1 MDIFCLQKHKLQ
13 IDIATLNIGKAIWP
27 NVIMWIMEVEEGYTS
42 KRQQYITGKGG
53 TCILMDPRW
62 AKFVMDYITIR
73 SNRAQVI
80 TLKGLQCGDLG
91 IINIYAPFEQL
102 Y

>member
-1 MDIFCLQKHKLQ
+1 
-13 IDIATLNIGKAIWP
+13 
-27 NVIMWIMEVEEGYTS
+27 MWILEVEEGYTS
-42 KRQQYITGKGG
+42 ERQQYTTGKGG

-62 AKFVMDYITIR
+62 AKFVMDYITIG